1 MEKRDTARVACRPA
15 TLCGK
20 FNRATVCGE
29 GCGNGFLD
37 TGSIPVGSTIWSNNL
52 YIFTFRGYSSAGR
65 ALEWHSRGQRF
76 DPAYLHQNFRAPRG
90 NSHRILFLIR
100 ACSSVGRAL
109 RSQRRGHG
117 FESHQVHH
125 EKGTCASKCLFQQNP
140 PDGRVLFHNARQR
153 IISHFLAGEEIFHI
167 RRQPDISLKLPRRNI
182 SHKAAADNRL

>member
-29 GCGNGFLD
+29 SCGNGFLD

-90 NSHRILFLIR
+90 NSHRIFILIR

-125 EKGTCASKCLFQQNP
+125 EKGTCASECLFWLSYSAQTEKNTGFIYILSKTQHR
-140 PDGRVLFHNARQR
+140 DFSVIYERLKFCE
-153 IISHFLAGEEIFHI
+153 FL
-167 RRQPDISLKLPRRNI
+167 R
-182 SHKAAADNRL
+182 